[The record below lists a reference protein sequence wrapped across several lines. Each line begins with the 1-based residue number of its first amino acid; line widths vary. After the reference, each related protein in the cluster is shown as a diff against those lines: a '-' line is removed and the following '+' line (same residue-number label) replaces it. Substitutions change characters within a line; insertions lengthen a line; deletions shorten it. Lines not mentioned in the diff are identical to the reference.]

1 MHWRL
6 TTDEQP
12 NWTVCSADR
21 FSRIAGVT
29 RVQLAANPTM
39 IAVLT
44 EPAEQLRPA
53 RLVIEMVRMANAKR

>member
-12 NWTVCSADR
+12 NWSVCSADR

-29 RVQLAANPTM
+29 RVQLAANPSV

-53 RLVIEMVRMANAKR
+53 RMVIETVRIANARR